1 MGLFEIRSQSH
12 FRPMPTFRSVLFW
25 LHLTAGVVAGAIVLI
40 MSVTGVVL
48 TYEKQML
55 EWADRRA
62 WSVPP
67 PSGTAAL
74 SPETLLARVRDARPE
89 AAPATLTLRADP
101 AAPATVAFEGAGAVL
116 VNPYTGDII
125 GPQPSGLRGFF
136 RTVTN
141 WHRYLA
147 MEGPGR
153 TTGKAITGAA
163 NLAFLF
169 IVLSGMYLWL
179 PRIWSRLQ
187 VRNVLWFRRGLQGKA
202 RDFNWHNVI
211 GIWSAVP
218 LAIVVAGAVPISYPW
233 ASNLVY
239 RLVGEEPPRPPQ
251 AGPGG
256 AQRGASAPRG
266 GGGGGE
272 GRGGAPDEKETPEAI
287 HLEGIDA
294 GYAEAVR
301 RVPEWRALSIRIPH
315 GAQPNITYTVDE
327 GYGGQPHMRGT
338 LTVAR
343 SGGAVERW
351 ESFADQ
357 TRGRRLRSWL
367 RFAHTGEYY
376 GLTGQTIAGVVS
388 AGAVVLAWTGIALA
402 CRRFIAWIGRRRRA
416 TTDSQSARQAA

>member
-12 FRPMPTFRSVLFW
+12 LAMTLFRTVLFW
-25 LHLTAGVVAGAIVLI
+25 LHLTAGVFAGVVVLI
-40 MSVTGVVL
+40 MSATGVVL

-67 PSGTAAL
+67 PSGTAPL
-74 SPETLLARVRDARPE
+74 SPETLLARVHDARPE

-116 VNPYTGDII
+116 VNPYTGDIL
-125 GPQPSGLRGFF
+125 GPQPTALRAFF
-136 RTVTN
+136 RAVTN
-141 WHRYLA
+141 WHRWIA
-147 MEGPGR
+147 MEGEGR
-153 TTGKAITGAA
+153 ATGKAITGAA

-211 GIWSAVP
+211 GIWSALP

-251 AGPGG
+251 GAPGG
-256 AQRGASAPRG
+256 PQRGAGAPRG
-266 GGGGGE
+266 GPGGGGE
-272 GRGGAPDEKETPEAI
+272 HRGPSAERETAEAV
-287 HLEGIDA
+287 HLESIDA

-301 RVPEWRALSIRIPH
+301 RVPEWRSMSIRIPH
-315 GAQPNITYTVDE
+315 GPQPSITYAVDE
-327 GYGGQPHMRGT
+327 GYGGQPHLRGT
-338 LTVAR
+338 LSVAR
-343 SGGAVERW
+343 VSGAVERW
-351 ESFADQ
+351 ETFSDQ
-357 TRGRRLRSWL
+357 SRGRRLRSWL

-376 GLTGQTIAGVVS
+376 GLAGQTIAGLVS
-388 AGAVVLAWTGIALA
+388 AGGTVLVWTGIALA
-402 CRRFIAWIGRRRRA
+402 CRRFIAWVGRRRRA
-416 TTDSQSARQAA
+416 AAGSQSERQAA

>member
-1 MGLFEIRSQSH
+1 
-12 FRPMPTFRSVLFW
+12 
-25 LHLTAGVVAGAIVLI
+25 
-40 MSVTGVVL
+40 
-48 TYEKQML
+48 
-55 EWADRRA
+55 
-62 WSVPP
+62 
-67 PSGTAAL
+67 
-74 SPETLLARVRDARPE
+74 
-89 AAPATLTLRADP
+89 
-101 AAPATVAFEGAGAVL
+101 
-116 VNPYTGDII
+116 
-125 GPQPSGLRGFF
+125 
-136 RTVTN
+136 
-141 WHRYLA
+141 
-147 MEGPGR
+147 
-153 TTGKAITGAA
+153 
-163 NLAFLF
+163 
-169 IVLSGMYLWL
+169 
-179 PRIWSRLQ
+179 
-187 VRNVLWFRRGLQGKA
+187 VLWFRRGLQGKA
-202 RDFNWHNVI
+202 RDFSWHNVI

-256 AQRGASAPRG
+256 AQRGAGAPRG
-266 GGGGGE
+266 GGGGSE
-272 GRGGAPDEKETPEAI
+272 RRGGAANEQETLAAV
-287 HLEGIDA
+287 HVEGIDA

-327 GYGGQPHMRGT
+327 GYGGQPQMRGT

-343 SGGAVERW
+343 AGGAVERW
-351 ESFADQ
+351 ETFADQ

-367 RFAHTGEYY
+367 RFAHTGEFY

>member
-1 MGLFEIRSQSH
+1 MTI
-12 FRPMPTFRSVLFW
+12 FRSVLFW
-25 LHLTAGVVAGAIVLI
+25 LHLTAGVFAGAIVLI

-67 PSGTAAL
+67 PSGTAPL
-74 SPETLLARVRDARPE
+74 PPETLLARVRDARPE
-89 AAPATLTLRADP
+89 AAPATLTLRADR

-116 VNPYTGDII
+116 VNPYTGETL
-125 GPQPSGLRGFF
+125 GAPPTALRVFF

-141 WHRYLA
+141 WHRWLA

-153 TTGKAITGAA
+153 PTGKAITGAA

-251 AGPGG
+251 GGPGG
-256 AQRGASAPRG
+256 PQPGAAGTDRG
-266 GGGGGE
+266 GPFTST
-272 GRGGAPDEKETPEAI
+272 ASTP
-287 HLEGIDA
+287 
-294 GYAEAVR
+294 V
-301 RVPEWRALSIRIPH
+301 
-315 GAQPNITYTVDE
+315 T
-327 GYGGQPHMRGT
+327 
-338 LTVAR
+338 
-343 SGGAVERW
+343 
-351 ESFADQ
+351 
-357 TRGRRLRSWL
+357 RRLFDAFPSGVPC
-367 RFAHTGEYY
+367 RFAFPAALNPASRLRLTRDMAANRTG
-376 GLTGQTIAGVVS
+376 AAPSPWRVS
-388 AGAVVLAWTGIALA
+388 AAP
-402 CRRFIAWIGRRRRA
+402 
-416 TTDSQSARQAA
+416 